1 MSDDITLAV
10 RSPNIATLFR
20 QLMDLFWFSSTDEA
34 ANEGPR
40 VVAVNRFGKEHT
52 IQAFRSKRQA
62 LHALS
67 ALSEERDRI
76 GDAAWCDAHGVPA
89 HFELMQ

>member
-10 RSPNIATLFR
+10 RSPNSATLLR
-20 QLMDLFWFSSTDEA
+20 QFMDLFWFGSTDEA

-40 VVAVNRFGKEHT
+40 IVVVNRFGKEHT

-62 LHALS
+62 LEALS

-76 GDAAWCDAHGVPA
+76 GDPAWSDAHGVPA
-89 HFELMQ
+89 HFEFMQ